1 MILQKIRDPVSSL
14 THLAGAVLGVFC
26 TAALIYKAIPYGPLY
41 LTAFGIFGAT
51 LVMLYTTSAI
61 YHMPKSTGESLLVL
75 RRIDHSMIF
84 FLIAGT
90 YTPTCLIPLRGPWGW
105 SILAV
110 VWGLALAGTCMKIF
124 WIQAPRM
131 LSTSIYV
138 VMGWIVIVAFY
149 PLLNAV
155 SATAF
160 AFLLTGGL
168 LYTLGAVIYALKWP
182 PMPFKWF
189 GFHELFHVFVLLGSA
204 FHVLFM
210 FQLYPG

>member
-1 MILQKIRDPVSSL
+1 MVLQKIRDPVSSL
-14 THLAGAVLGVFC
+14 THLAGAIAGAIC
-26 TAALIYKAIPYGPLY
+26 TVALLYKAVPFGARY
-41 LTAFGIFGAT
+41 LAAFGIFGTT
-51 LVMLYTTSAI
+51 LVLLYTTSAI
-61 YHMPKSTGESLLVL
+61 YHMPKITGKSLQVL
-75 RRIDHSMIF
+75 RRLDHSMIF

-110 VWGLALAGTCMKIF
+110 VWGLALAGTFMKIF
-124 WIQAPRM
+124 WIQAPRL
-131 LSTSIYV
+131 LSTAIYV
-138 VMGWIVIVAFY
+138 IMGWIVVVAFY

-182 PMPFKWF
+182 PLPFKWF
-189 GFHELFHVFVLLGSA
+189 GFHDLFHVFVLLGST

-210 FQLYPG
+210 FQLYPD